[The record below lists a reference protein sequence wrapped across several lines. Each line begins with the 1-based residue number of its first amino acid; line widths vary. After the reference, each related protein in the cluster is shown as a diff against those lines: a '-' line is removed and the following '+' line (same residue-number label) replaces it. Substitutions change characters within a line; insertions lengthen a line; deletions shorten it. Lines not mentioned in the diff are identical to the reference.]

1 MKSLSRVL
9 LPLSALVVIAGGLA
23 GILGLAV
30 TGESNG
36 LLASH
41 FGTLTNNLIV
51 IVKVGE
57 YLALSLAFGYA
68 LTLSL
73 FQPGRGRTRGH
84 ASPPLTDEQNRQRRL
99 AARFTLG
106 YAVLLT
112 LGTYLTYANAR
123 ASFSP
128 AQLGY
133 FVWKTDLGRATVWAL
148 VFAILAAV
156 IGAFSRRLRGA
167 GWLTA
172 MLVLSVVALGFLGH
186 AGNSTDHLNAVNA
199 MIAHLLGVLTWL
211 GPLLVFLTEAHRTDT
226 ATLKI
231 WLERYSPWA
240 LFAIFALAYSGII
253 NAAIRL
259 DTPTQFVTTRYGWL
273 VLLKAIL
280 TVVIA
285 AFGYAQRRR
294 VLEPLADAHVDRTHG
309 TEAQATVGTHSDR
322 AGRTHQIDH
331 GGSNP
336 RRAFARIARV
346 EVLTAAVIIG
356 ASSALGRSQPPVPQY
371 VPREAYRVLSLVGYE
386 PPRGEYTL
394 LSLITV
400 WQMDW
405 MFTAIA
411 ALFALLYLAGLY
423 RLRAR
428 GDDWPLSRTLFW
440 LAGCLALFWVM
451 SGGAAAFG
459 RVRFD
464 AHMTQHMALMVIVP
478 PLLVL
483 GAPVTMLSRAA
494 KPRTDGSRGM
504 REWVLA
510 ILHTR
515 YSAIV
520 SSPPIAGFLFAGSLV
535 LFYFTPL
542 FTWAMF
548 EHVGHL
554 LMTVHFLLAGYLFA
568 WVIIGIDPAHKPI
581 SPVLKLVTLLVTLT
595 FHAFFG
601 IAVVSATW
609 LIGGEWYT
617 LLDLFPRAELERQQF
632 AGGSIMWGISEV
644 PTAFYALIAGI
655 QWSRSEERAA
665 RNYDRKAERDGG
677 AELENYNAYLRS
689 LHHGEEAQAGVQEG
703 PVQRR

>member
-1 MKSLSRVL
+1 MKGLSRTL
-9 LPLSALVVIAGGLA
+9 LPLSVLVIVAGGLA
-23 GILGLAV
+23 GVLGLTL
-30 TGESNG
+30 TGEANG
-36 LLASH
+36 PLAST
-41 FGTLTNNLIV
+41 FGTITNDLIV
-51 IVKVGE
+51 AVKCAE
-57 YLALSLAFGYA
+57 YLALALAFGYA

-73 FQPGRGRTRGH
+73 FQPGSGRTRGH
-84 ASPPLTDEQNRQRRL
+84 KSPRLSGVQDRQRRL
-99 AARFTLG
+99 AVLFTLG
-106 YAVLLT
+106 YALLLA

-123 ASFSP
+123 GSMSP
-128 AQLGY
+128 QQLGY
-133 FVWKTDLGRATVWAL
+133 FIWRTDLGRATVWAL
-148 VFAILAAV
+148 VFALLSAG
-156 IGAFSRRLRGA
+156 IGALTRHLRGA

-172 MLVLSVVALGFLGH
+172 LLALSVIALGFLGH

-211 GPLLVFLTEAHRTDT
+211 GPLLVFLAEAHRTDT
-226 ATLKI
+226 ATLAT
-231 WLERYSPWA
+231 WLKRYSPWA
-240 LFAIFALAYSGII
+240 LFAILALVYSGII

-259 DTPTQFVTTRYGWL
+259 ENPAQFVTTRYGWL
-273 VLLKAIL
+273 VLLKALL
-280 TVVIA
+280 TVAIA
-285 AFGYAQRRR
+285 AIGYAQRRR
-294 VLEPLADAHVDRTHG
+294 ALTPLVNTYTSVARGDRMKGTVGPAHAHV
-309 TEAQATVGTHSDR
+309 ER
-322 AGRTHQIDH
+322 AA
-331 GGSNP
+331 
-336 RRAFARIARV
+336 RRAFARLARV
-346 EVLTAAVIIG
+346 EVLIAAVILG
-356 ASSALGRSQPPVPQY
+356 ASSALGRSEPPVPQY
-371 VPREAYRVLSLVGYE
+371 VPPETYRVLSLVGYE
-386 PPRGEYTL
+386 PPSGEFSL

-405 MFTAIA
+405 MFTGVA
-411 ALFALLYLAGLY
+411 ALFAVLYIMGLA
-423 RLRAR
+423 RLRTR
-428 GDDWPLSRTLFW
+428 GDHWPLSRMIFW

-494 KPRTDGSRGM
+494 TPRSDGSRGM
-504 REWVLA
+504 REWILA

-515 YSAIV
+515 YATVV

-535 LFYFTPL
+535 LFYFTPF

-568 WVIIGIDPAHKPI
+568 WVIIGIDPAQKPI

-609 LIGGEWYT
+609 LIGGDWYT
-617 LLDLFPRAELERQQF
+617 LLNMFPRAELERQQF

-677 AELENYNAYLRS
+677 AELENYNAYLRA
-689 LHHGEEAQAGVQEG
+689 LQDGEGTHVGDESDSA
-703 PVQRR
+703 QRR

>member
-1 MKSLSRVL
+1 MKGLSRTL
-9 LPLSALVVIAGGLA
+9 LPLSVLVIVAGGLA
-23 GILGLAV
+23 AVLGLTL
-30 TGESNG
+30 TGEVNG
-36 LLASH
+36 PLAST
-41 FGTLTNNLIV
+41 FGTITNDLIV
-51 IVKVGE
+51 AVKCAE
-57 YLALSLAFGYA
+57 YLALALAFGYA

-73 FQPGRGRTRGH
+73 FQPGSGRTRGH
-84 ASPPLTDEQNRQRRL
+84 KSPRLSGVQDRQRRL
-99 AARFTLG
+99 AVLFTLG
-106 YAVLLT
+106 YALLLA

-123 ASFSP
+123 GSMSP
-128 AQLGY
+128 QQLGY
-133 FVWKTDLGRATVWAL
+133 FIWRTDLGRATVWAL
-148 VFAILAAV
+148 VFALLSAG
-156 IGAFSRRLRGA
+156 IGALTRHLRGA

-172 MLVLSVVALGFLGH
+172 LLALSVIALGFLGH

-211 GPLLVFLTEAHRTDT
+211 GPLLVFLAEAHRTDT
-226 ATLKI
+226 ATLAT
-231 WLERYSPWA
+231 WLKRYSPWA
-240 LFAIFALAYSGII
+240 LFAILALVYSGII

-259 DTPTQFVTTRYGWL
+259 ENPAQFVTTRYGWL
-273 VLLKAIL
+273 VLLKALL
-280 TVVIA
+280 TVAIA
-285 AFGYAQRRR
+285 AIGYAQRRR
-294 VLEPLADAHVDRTHG
+294 ALTPLVNTYTSVARGDRMKG
-309 TEAQATVGTHSDR
+309 TVGPAHAHAES
-322 AGRTHQIDH
+322 AA
-331 GGSNP
+331 
-336 RRAFARIARV
+336 RRAFARLARV
-346 EVLTAAVIIG
+346 EVLIAAVILG

-371 VPREAYRVLSLVGYE
+371 VPPETYRVLSLVGYE
-386 PPRGEYTL
+386 PPSGEFSL
-394 LSLITV
+394 LSLVTV

-405 MFTAIA
+405 MFTGVA
-411 ALFALLYLAGLY
+411 ALFAVLYIMGLA
-423 RLRAR
+423 RLRTR
-428 GDDWPLSRTLFW
+428 GDHWPLSRMIFW

-494 KPRTDGSRGM
+494 TPRSDGSRGM
-504 REWVLA
+504 REWILA

-515 YSAIV
+515 YAAVV

-535 LFYFTPL
+535 LFYFTPF

-568 WVIIGIDPAHKPI
+568 WVIIGIDPAQKPI

-609 LIGGEWYT
+609 LIGGDWYT
-617 LLDLFPRAELERQQF
+617 LLNMFPRAELERQQF

-677 AELENYNAYLRS
+677 AELENYNAYLRA
-689 LHHGEEAQAGVQEG
+689 LQDGEGTHVGDKSDSA
-703 PVQRR
+703 QRR

>member
-1 MKSLSRVL
+1 MKGLSRTL
-9 LPLSALVVIAGGLA
+9 LPLSVLVIVAGGLA
-23 GILGLAV
+23 AVLGLTL
-30 TGESNG
+30 TGEVNG
-36 LLASH
+36 PLAST
-41 FGTLTNNLIV
+41 FGTITNDLV
-51 IVKVGE
+51 VAVKCAE
-57 YLALSLAFGYA
+57 YLALALAFGYA

-73 FQPGRGRTRGH
+73 FQPGSGRTRGH
-84 ASPPLTDEQNRQRRL
+84 KSPRLSGVQDRQRRL
-99 AARFTLG
+99 AVLFTLG
-106 YAVLLT
+106 YALLLA

-123 ASFSP
+123 GSMSP
-128 AQLGY
+128 QQLGY
-133 FVWKTDLGRATVWAL
+133 FIWRTDLGRATVWAL
-148 VFAILAAV
+148 VFALLSAG
-156 IGAFSRRLRGA
+156 IGALTRHLRGA

-172 MLVLSVVALGFLGH
+172 LLALSVIALGFLGH

-211 GPLLVFLTEAHRTDT
+211 GPLLVFLAEAHRTDT
-226 ATLKI
+226 AILATWLK
-231 WLERYSPWA
+231 RYSPWA
-240 LFAIFALAYSGII
+240 FFAILALVYSGII

-259 DTPTQFVTTRYGWL
+259 ENPAQFVTTRYGWL
-273 VLLKAIL
+273 VLLKALL
-280 TVVIA
+280 TVAIA
-285 AFGYAQRRR
+285 AIGYAQRRR
-294 VLEPLADAHVDRTHG
+294 ALTPLVITCTSVARGDRMKGSVGPAHAHA
-309 TEAQATVGTHSDR
+309 ER
-322 AGRTHQIDH
+322 AA
-331 GGSNP
+331 
-336 RRAFARIARV
+336 RRAFGRLARV
-346 EVLTAAVIIG
+346 EVLVAAVILG

-371 VPREAYRVLSLVGYE
+371 VPPETYRVLSLVGYE
-386 PPRGEYTL
+386 PPSGEFSL
-394 LSLITV
+394 LSLGTV

-405 MFTAIA
+405 MFTGVA
-411 ALFALLYLAGLY
+411 AVFAVLYLMGLA

-428 GDDWPLSRTLFW
+428 GDRWPLSRTIFW

-494 KPRTDGSRGM
+494 TPRSDGSRGM
-504 REWVLA
+504 REWILA

-515 YSAIV
+515 YAAVV

-535 LFYFTPL
+535 LFYFTPF

-568 WVIIGIDPAHKPI
+568 WVIIGIDPAQRPI

-609 LIGGEWYT
+609 LIGGDWYT
-617 LLDLFPRAELERQQF
+617 LLNMFPRAELERQQF

-677 AELENYNAYLRS
+677 VELENYNAYLRA
-689 LHHGEEAQAGVQEG
+689 LQDGEGTHVGDKSDSA
-703 PVQRR
+703 QRR

>member
-1 MKSLSRVL
+1 MKGLSRTL
-9 LPLSALVVIAGGLA
+9 LPLSVLVIVAGGLA
-23 GILGLAV
+23 AVLGLTL
-30 TGESNG
+30 TGEVNG
-36 LLASH
+36 PLAST
-41 FGTLTNNLIV
+41 FGTITNDLIV
-51 IVKVGE
+51 AVKCAE
-57 YLALSLAFGYA
+57 YLALALAFGYA

-73 FQPGRGRTRGH
+73 FQPGSGRTRGH
-84 ASPPLTDEQNRQRRL
+84 KSPRLSGVQDRQRRL
-99 AARFTLG
+99 AVLFTLG
-106 YAVLLT
+106 YALLLA

-123 ASFSP
+123 GSMSP
-128 AQLGY
+128 QQLGY
-133 FVWKTDLGRATVWAL
+133 FIWRTDLGRATVWAL
-148 VFAILAAV
+148 VFALLSAG
-156 IGAFSRRLRGA
+156 IGALTRHLRGA

-172 MLVLSVVALGFLGH
+172 LLALSVIALGFLGH

-211 GPLLVFLTEAHRTDT
+211 GPLLVFLAEAHRTDT
-226 ATLKI
+226 ATLAT
-231 WLERYSPWA
+231 WLKRYSPWA
-240 LFAIFALAYSGII
+240 LFAILALVYSGII

-259 DTPTQFVTTRYGWL
+259 ENPAQFVTTRYGWL
-273 VLLKAIL
+273 VLLKALL
-280 TVVIA
+280 TVAIA
-285 AFGYAQRRR
+285 AIGYAQRRR
-294 VLEPLADAHVDRTHG
+294 ALTPLVNTYTSVARGDRMKGTVGPAHAHV
-309 TEAQATVGTHSDR
+309 ER
-322 AGRTHQIDH
+322 AA
-331 GGSNP
+331 
-336 RRAFARIARV
+336 RRAFARLARV
-346 EVLTAAVIIG
+346 EVLIAAVILG
-356 ASSALGRSQPPVPQY
+356 ASSALGRSEPPVPQY
-371 VPREAYRVLSLVGYE
+371 VPPETYRVLSLVGYE
-386 PPRGEYTL
+386 PPSGEFSL
-394 LSLITV
+394 LSLVTV

-405 MFTAIA
+405 MFTGVA
-411 ALFALLYLAGLY
+411 ALFAVLYLLGLA

-428 GDDWPLSRTLFW
+428 GDRWPLSRTIFW

-494 KPRTDGSRGM
+494 TPRSDGSRGM
-504 REWVLA
+504 REWILA

-515 YSAIV
+515 YATVV

-535 LFYFTPL
+535 LFYFTPF

-568 WVIIGIDPAHKPI
+568 WVIIGIDPAQKPI

-609 LIGGEWYT
+609 LIGGDWYT
-617 LLDLFPRAELERQQF
+617 LLNMFPRAELERQQF

-677 AELENYNAYLRS
+677 AELENYNAYLRA
-689 LHHGEEAQAGVQEG
+689 LQDGEGTHVGDESDSA
-703 PVQRR
+703 QRR

>member
-1 MKSLSRVL
+1 MKGLSRALV
-9 LPLSALVVIAGGLA
+9 PLSVLVIVAGGLA
-23 GILGLAV
+23 GVLGLTL
-30 TGESNG
+30 TGEANG
-36 LLASH
+36 PRAST
-41 FGTLTNNLIV
+41 FGTITNDLI
-51 IVKVGE
+51 IAVKCAE
-57 YLALSLAFGYA
+57 YLALALAFGYA

-73 FQPGRGRTRGH
+73 FQPGVGRTRGH
-84 ASPPLTDEQNRQRRL
+84 KSPRLSDVQDRQRRL
-99 AARFTLG
+99 AVLFTLG
-106 YAVLLT
+106 YALLLA

-123 ASFSP
+123 GSMSP
-128 AQLGY
+128 QQLGY
-133 FVWKTDLGRATVWAL
+133 FIWRTDLGRATVWAL
-148 VFAILAAV
+148 VFALLSAG
-156 IGAFSRRLRGA
+156 IGTLTRHLRGA

-172 MLVLSVVALGFLGH
+172 LLALSVIALGFLGH

-211 GPLLVFLTEAHRTDT
+211 GPLLVFLAEAHRTDT
-226 ATLKI
+226 ATLAT
-231 WLERYSPWA
+231 WLKRYSPWA
-240 LFAIFALAYSGII
+240 LFAILALVYSGII

-259 DTPTQFVTTRYGWL
+259 ENPAQFVTTRYGWL
-273 VLLKAIL
+273 VLLKALL
-280 TVVIA
+280 TVAIA
-285 AFGYAQRRR
+285 AIGYAQRRR
-294 VLEPLADAHVDRTHG
+294 ALTPLVNTSTSAARSDRMKGTVGPAHAHV
-309 TEAQATVGTHSDR
+309 ER
-322 AGRTHQIDH
+322 AA
-331 GGSNP
+331 
-336 RRAFARIARV
+336 RRAFARLARV
-346 EVLTAAVIIG
+346 EVLIAAVILG

-371 VPREAYRVLSLVGYE
+371 VPPETYRVLSLVGYE
-386 PPRGEYTL
+386 PPSGEFSL

-405 MFTAIA
+405 MFTGVA
-411 ALFALLYLAGLY
+411 ALFAVLYLMGLA

-428 GDDWPLSRTLFW
+428 GDHWPLSRTIFW

-494 KPRTDGSRGM
+494 TPRNDGSRGM
-504 REWVLA
+504 REWILA

-515 YSAIV
+515 YAAVV

-535 LFYFTPL
+535 LFYFTPF

-568 WVIIGIDPAHKPI
+568 WVIIGIDPAQKPI

-609 LIGGEWYT
+609 LIGGDWYT
-617 LLDLFPRAELERQQF
+617 LLNMFPRAELERQQF

-677 AELENYNAYLRS
+677 AELENYNAYLRA
-689 LHHGEEAQAGVQEG
+689 LQDGEGTQVGDESDSA
-703 PVQRR
+703 QRR

>member
-1 MKSLSRVL
+1 MKGLSRALV
-9 LPLSALVVIAGGLA
+9 PLSVLVIVAGGLA
-23 GILGLAV
+23 AVLGLTL
-30 TGESNG
+30 TGEANG
-36 LLASH
+36 PLAST
-41 FGTLTNNLIV
+41 FGTITNDLIV
-51 IVKVGE
+51 AVKCAE
-57 YLALSLAFGYA
+57 YLALALAFGYA

-73 FQPGRGRTRGH
+73 FQPGSGRTRGH
-84 ASPPLTDEQNRQRRL
+84 KSPRLSDVQDRQRRL
-99 AARFTLG
+99 AVLFTLG
-106 YAVLLT
+106 YAMLLA

-123 ASFSP
+123 GSMSP
-128 AQLGY
+128 QQLGY
-133 FVWKTDLGRATVWAL
+133 FVWRTDLGRATVWAL
-148 VFAILAAV
+148 VFALLSAG
-156 IGAFSRRLRGA
+156 IGALTRHLRGA

-172 MLVLSVVALGFLGH
+172 LLALSVFALGFLGH

-211 GPLLVFLTEAHRTDT
+211 GPLLVFLAEAHRTDT
-226 ATLKI
+226 ATLAT
-231 WLERYSPWA
+231 WLKRYSPWA
-240 LFAIFALAYSGII
+240 LFAILALVYSGII

-259 DTPTQFVTTRYGWL
+259 ENPAQFVTTRYGWL
-273 VLLKAIL
+273 VLLKALL
-280 TVVIA
+280 TVAIA
-285 AFGYAQRRR
+285 AIGYAQRRHA
-294 VLEPLADAHVDRTHG
+294 LTPLVNTSTSVARSDRMKGTVGPAHAHV
-309 TEAQATVGTHSDR
+309 ER
-322 AGRTHQIDH
+322 AA
-331 GGSNP
+331 
-336 RRAFARIARV
+336 RRAFARLARV
-346 EVLTAAVIIG
+346 EVLIAAVILG
-356 ASSALGRSQPPVPQY
+356 ASSALGRSEPPVPQY
-371 VPREAYRVLSLVGYE
+371 VPPETYRVLSLVGYE
-386 PPRGEYTL
+386 PPSGEFSL

-405 MFTAIA
+405 MFTGVA
-411 ALFALLYLAGLY
+411 ALFAVLYLMGLA

-428 GDDWPLSRTLFW
+428 GDHWPLSRTIFW

-494 KPRTDGSRGM
+494 TPRSDGSRGM
-504 REWVLA
+504 REWILA

-515 YSAIV
+515 YAAVV

-535 LFYFTPL
+535 LFYFTPF

-568 WVIIGIDPAHKPI
+568 WVIIGIDPAQKPI
-581 SPVLKLVTLLVTLT
+581 NPVLKLVTLLVTLT

-609 LIGGEWYT
+609 LIGGDWYT
-617 LLDLFPRAELERQQF
+617 LLNMFPRAELERQQF

-677 AELENYNAYLRS
+677 AELENYNAYLRA
-689 LHHGEEAQAGVQEG
+689 LQDGEGTHVGDESDSA
-703 PVQRR
+703 QRR

>member
-1 MKSLSRVL
+1 MKGLSRTL
-9 LPLSALVVIAGGLA
+9 LPLSVLVIVAGGLA
-23 GILGLAV
+23 AVLGLTL
-30 TGESNG
+30 TGEVNG
-36 LLASH
+36 PLAST
-41 FGTLTNNLIV
+41 FGTITNDLIV
-51 IVKVGE
+51 AVKCAE
-57 YLALSLAFGYA
+57 YLALALAFGYA

-73 FQPGRGRTRGH
+73 FQPGVGRTRGH
-84 ASPPLTDEQNRQRRL
+84 KSPRLSDVQDRQRRL
-99 AARFTLG
+99 AVLFTLG
-106 YAVLLT
+106 YALLLA

-123 ASFSP
+123 GSMSP
-128 AQLGY
+128 QQLGY
-133 FVWKTDLGRATVWAL
+133 FIWRTDLGRATVWAL
-148 VFAILAAV
+148 VFALLSAG
-156 IGAFSRRLRGA
+156 IGALTRHLRGA

-172 MLVLSVVALGFLGH
+172 LLALSVIALGFLGH

-211 GPLLVFLTEAHRTDT
+211 GPLLVFLAEAHRTDT
-226 ATLKI
+226 AALATWLK
-231 WLERYSPWA
+231 RYSPWA
-240 LFAIFALAYSGII
+240 LFAILALVYSGII

-259 DTPTQFVTTRYGWL
+259 ENPAQFVTTRYGWL
-273 VLLKAIL
+273 VLLKALL
-280 TVVIA
+280 TVAIA
-285 AFGYAQRRR
+285 AIGYAQRRR
-294 VLEPLADAHVDRTHG
+294 ALTPLVNTYTSIARGDRMKGTVGPAHAHV
-309 TEAQATVGTHSDR
+309 ER
-322 AGRTHQIDH
+322 AA
-331 GGSNP
+331 
-336 RRAFARIARV
+336 RRAFARLARV
-346 EVLTAAVIIG
+346 EVLIAAVILG
-356 ASSALGRSQPPVPQY
+356 ASSALGRSEPPVPQY
-371 VPREAYRVLSLVGYE
+371 VPPETYRVLSLVGYE
-386 PPRGEYTL
+386 PPSGEFSL
-394 LSLITV
+394 LSLVTV

-405 MFTAIA
+405 MFTGVA
-411 ALFALLYLAGLY
+411 ALFAVLYLMGLA

-428 GDDWPLSRTLFW
+428 GDHWPLSRTIFW

-483 GAPVTMLSRAA
+483 GAPVTMLSRSAT
-494 KPRTDGSRGM
+494 PRSDGSRGM
-504 REWVLA
+504 REWILA

-515 YSAIV
+515 YATVV

-535 LFYFTPL
+535 LFYFTPF

-568 WVIIGIDPAHKPI
+568 WVIIGIDPAQKPI

-609 LIGGEWYT
+609 LIGGDWYT
-617 LLDLFPRAELERQQF
+617 LLNMFPRAELERQQF

-677 AELENYNAYLRS
+677 AELENYIAYLRA
-689 LHHGEEAQAGVQEG
+689 LQDGEGTHVGDESDSA
-703 PVQRR
+703 QRR

>member
-1 MKSLSRVL
+1 MKGLSRTL
-9 LPLSALVVIAGGLA
+9 LPLSVLVIVAGGLA
-23 GILGLAV
+23 AVLGLTL
-30 TGESNG
+30 TGEVNG
-36 LLASH
+36 PLAST
-41 FGTLTNNLIV
+41 FGTITNDLIV
-51 IVKVGE
+51 AVKCAE
-57 YLALSLAFGYA
+57 YLALALAFGYA

-73 FQPGRGRTRGH
+73 FQPGSGRTRGH
-84 ASPPLTDEQNRQRRL
+84 KSPRLSGVQDRQRRL
-99 AARFTLG
+99 AVLFTLG
-106 YAVLLT
+106 YALLLA

-123 ASFSP
+123 GSMSP
-128 AQLGY
+128 QQLGY
-133 FVWKTDLGRATVWAL
+133 FIWRTDLGRATVWAL
-148 VFAILAAV
+148 VFALLSAG
-156 IGAFSRRLRGA
+156 IGALTRHLRGA

-172 MLVLSVVALGFLGH
+172 LLALSVIALGFLGH

-211 GPLLVFLTEAHRTDT
+211 GPLLVFLAEAHRTDT
-226 ATLKI
+226 ATLAT
-231 WLERYSPWA
+231 WLKRYSPWA
-240 LFAIFALAYSGII
+240 LFAILALVYSGII

-259 DTPTQFVTTRYGWL
+259 ENPAQFVTTRYGWL
-273 VLLKAIL
+273 VLLKALL
-280 TVVIA
+280 TVAIA
-285 AFGYAQRRR
+285 AIGYAQRRR
-294 VLEPLADAHVDRTHG
+294 ALTPLVNTYTSVARGDRMKGTVGPAHAHV
-309 TEAQATVGTHSDR
+309 ER
-322 AGRTHQIDH
+322 AA
-331 GGSNP
+331 
-336 RRAFARIARV
+336 RRAFARLARV
-346 EVLTAAVIIG
+346 EVLIAAVILG
-356 ASSALGRSQPPVPQY
+356 ASSALGRSEPPVPQY
-371 VPREAYRVLSLVGYE
+371 VPPETYRVLSLVGYE
-386 PPRGEYTL
+386 PPSGEFSL
-394 LSLITV
+394 LSLVTV

-405 MFTAIA
+405 MFTGVA
-411 ALFALLYLAGLY
+411 ALFAVLYLLGLA

-428 GDDWPLSRTLFW
+428 GDHWPHSRTIFW

-494 KPRTDGSRGM
+494 TPRSDGSRGM
-504 REWVLA
+504 REWILA

-515 YSAIV
+515 YATVV

-535 LFYFTPL
+535 LFYFTPF

-568 WVIIGIDPAHKPI
+568 WVIIGIDPAQKPI

-609 LIGGEWYT
+609 LIGGDWYT
-617 LLDLFPRAELERQQF
+617 LLNMFPRAELERQQF

-677 AELENYNAYLRS
+677 AELENYNAYLRA
-689 LHHGEEAQAGVQEG
+689 LQDGEGTHVGDESDSA
-703 PVQRR
+703 QRR

>member
-1 MKSLSRVL
+1 MKGLSRTL
-9 LPLSALVVIAGGLA
+9 LPLSVLVIVAGGLA
-23 GILGLAV
+23 AVLGLTL
-30 TGESNG
+30 TGEVNG
-36 LLASH
+36 PLAST
-41 FGTLTNNLIV
+41 FGTITNDLIV
-51 IVKVGE
+51 AVKCAE
-57 YLALSLAFGYA
+57 YLALALAFGYA

-73 FQPGRGRTRGH
+73 FQPGSGRTRGH
-84 ASPPLTDEQNRQRRL
+84 KSPRLSGVQDRQRRL
-99 AARFTLG
+99 AVLFTLG
-106 YAVLLT
+106 YALLLA

-123 ASFSP
+123 GSMSP
-128 AQLGY
+128 QQLGY
-133 FVWKTDLGRATVWAL
+133 FIWRTDLGRATVWAL
-148 VFAILAAV
+148 VFALLSAG
-156 IGAFSRRLRGA
+156 IGALTRHLRGA

-172 MLVLSVVALGFLGH
+172 LLALSVIALGFLGH

-211 GPLLVFLTEAHRTDT
+211 GPLLVFLAEAHRTDT
-226 ATLKI
+226 AALATWLK
-231 WLERYSPWA
+231 RYSPWA
-240 LFAIFALAYSGII
+240 LFAILALVYSGII

-259 DTPTQFVTTRYGWL
+259 ENPAQFVTTRYGWL
-273 VLLKAIL
+273 VLLKALL
-280 TVVIA
+280 TVAIA
-285 AFGYAQRRR
+285 AIGYAQRRR
-294 VLEPLADAHVDRTHG
+294 ALTPLVNTYTSIARGDRMKGTVGPAHAHV
-309 TEAQATVGTHSDR
+309 ER
-322 AGRTHQIDH
+322 AA
-331 GGSNP
+331 
-336 RRAFARIARV
+336 RRAFARLARV
-346 EVLTAAVIIG
+346 EVLIAAVILG
-356 ASSALGRSQPPVPQY
+356 ASSALGRSEPPVPQY
-371 VPREAYRVLSLVGYE
+371 VPPETYRVLSLVGYE
-386 PPRGEYTL
+386 PPSGEFSL
-394 LSLITV
+394 LSLVTV

-405 MFTAIA
+405 MFTGVA
-411 ALFALLYLAGLY
+411 ALFAVLYLLGLA

-428 GDDWPLSRTLFW
+428 GDHWPLSRTIFW

-494 KPRTDGSRGM
+494 TPRSDGSRGM
-504 REWVLA
+504 REWILA

-515 YSAIV
+515 YATVV

-535 LFYFTPL
+535 LFYFTPF

-568 WVIIGIDPAHKPI
+568 WVIIGIDPAQKPI

-609 LIGGEWYT
+609 LIGGDWYT
-617 LLDLFPRAELERQQF
+617 LLNMFPRAELERQQF

-677 AELENYNAYLRS
+677 AELENYNAYLRA
-689 LHHGEEAQAGVQEG
+689 LQDGEGTHVGDESDSA
-703 PVQRR
+703 QRR

>member
-1 MKSLSRVL
+1 IV
-9 LPLSALVVIAGGLA
+9 AGGLA
-23 GILGLAV
+23 GVLGLAL
-30 TGESNG
+30 TGEANG
-36 LLASH
+36 PLAST
-41 FGTLTNNLIV
+41 FGTITNDLI
-51 IVKVGE
+51 IGVKCAE
-57 YLALSLAFGYA
+57 YLALALAFGYA

-73 FQPGRGRTRGH
+73 FQPGSGRTRGH
-84 ASPPLTDEQNRQRRL
+84 KSPRLSDVQDRQRRL
-99 AARFTLG
+99 AVLFTLG
-106 YAVLLT
+106 YAMLLA

-123 ASFSP
+123 GSMSP
-128 AQLGY
+128 QQLGY
-133 FVWKTDLGRATVWAL
+133 FIWRTDLGRATVWAL
-148 VFAILAAV
+148 VFALLSAG
-156 IGAFSRRLRGA
+156 IGALTRHLRGA
-167 GWLTA
+167 GWLIA
-172 MLVLSVVALGFLGH
+172 LLALSVFALGFLGH

-211 GPLLVFLTEAHRTDT
+211 GPLLVFLAEAHRTDT
-226 ATLKI
+226 ATLAT
-231 WLERYSPWA
+231 WLKRYSPWA
-240 LFAIFALAYSGII
+240 LFAILALVYSGII

-259 DTPTQFVTTRYGWL
+259 ENPAQFVTTRYGWL
-273 VLLKAIL
+273 VLLKALL
-280 TVVIA
+280 TVAIA
-285 AFGYAQRRR
+285 AIGYAQRRHA
-294 VLEPLADAHVDRTHG
+294 LTPLVNTSTSVARSDRMKGTVGPAHAHV
-309 TEAQATVGTHSDR
+309 ER
-322 AGRTHQIDH
+322 AA
-331 GGSNP
+331 
-336 RRAFARIARV
+336 RRAFARLARV
-346 EVLTAAVIIG
+346 EVLIAAVILG
-356 ASSALGRSQPPVPQY
+356 ASSALGRSEPPVPQY
-371 VPREAYRVLSLVGYE
+371 VPPETYRVLSLVGYE
-386 PPRGEYTL
+386 PPSGEFSL

-405 MFTAIA
+405 MFTGVA
-411 ALFALLYLAGLY
+411 ALFAVLYLMGLA

-428 GDDWPLSRTLFW
+428 GDHWPLSRTIFW

-494 KPRTDGSRGM
+494 TPRSDGSRGM
-504 REWVLA
+504 REWILA

-515 YSAIV
+515 YAAVV

-535 LFYFTPL
+535 LFYFTPF

-568 WVIIGIDPAHKPI
+568 WVIIGIDPAQKPI
-581 SPVLKLVTLLVTLT
+581 NPVLKLVTLLVTLT

-609 LIGGEWYT
+609 LIGGDWYT
-617 LLDLFPRAELERQQF
+617 LLNMFPRAELERQQF

-665 RNYDRKAERDGG
+665 
-677 AELENYNAYLRS
+677 
-689 LHHGEEAQAGVQEG
+689 
-703 PVQRR
+703 

>member
-1 MKSLSRVL
+1 MKGLSRTL
-9 LPLSALVVIAGGLA
+9 LPLSVLVIVAGGLA
-23 GILGLAV
+23 AVLGLTL
-30 TGESNG
+30 TGEVNG
-36 LLASH
+36 PLAST
-41 FGTLTNNLIV
+41 FGTITNDLIV
-51 IVKVGE
+51 AVKCAE
-57 YLALSLAFGYA
+57 YLALALAFGYA

-73 FQPGRGRTRGH
+73 FQPGSGRTRGH
-84 ASPPLTDEQNRQRRL
+84 KSPRLSGVQDRQRRL
-99 AARFTLG
+99 AVLFTLG
-106 YAVLLT
+106 YALLLA

-123 ASFSP
+123 GSMSP
-128 AQLGY
+128 QQLGY
-133 FVWKTDLGRATVWAL
+133 FIWRTDLGRATVWAL
-148 VFAILAAV
+148 VFALLSAG
-156 IGAFSRRLRGA
+156 IGALTRHLRGA

-172 MLVLSVVALGFLGH
+172 LLALSVIALGFLGH

-211 GPLLVFLTEAHRTDT
+211 GPLLVFLAEAHRTDT
-226 ATLKI
+226 ATLAT
-231 WLERYSPWA
+231 WLKRYSPWA
-240 LFAIFALAYSGII
+240 LFAILALVYSGII

-259 DTPTQFVTTRYGWL
+259 ENPAQFVTTRYGWL
-273 VLLKAIL
+273 VLLKALL
-280 TVVIA
+280 TVAIA
-285 AFGYAQRRR
+285 AIGYAQRRR
-294 VLEPLADAHVDRTHG
+294 ALTPLVNTYTSIARGDRMKGTVGPAHVHV
-309 TEAQATVGTHSDR
+309 ER
-322 AGRTHQIDH
+322 AA
-331 GGSNP
+331 
-336 RRAFARIARV
+336 RRAFARLARV
-346 EVLTAAVIIG
+346 EVLIAAVILG
-356 ASSALGRSQPPVPQY
+356 ASSALGRSEPPVPQY
-371 VPREAYRVLSLVGYE
+371 VPPETYRVLSLVGYE
-386 PPRGEYTL
+386 PPSGEFSL
-394 LSLITV
+394 LSLVTV

-405 MFTAIA
+405 MFTGVA
-411 ALFALLYLAGLY
+411 ALFAVLYLLGLA

-428 GDDWPLSRTLFW
+428 GDHWPLPRTIFW

-494 KPRTDGSRGM
+494 TPRSDGSRGM
-504 REWVLA
+504 REWILA

-515 YSAIV
+515 YATVV

-535 LFYFTPL
+535 LFYFTPF

-568 WVIIGIDPAHKPI
+568 WVIIGIDPAQKPI

-609 LIGGEWYT
+609 LIGGDWYT
-617 LLDLFPRAELERQQF
+617 LLNMFPRAELERQQF

-677 AELENYNAYLRS
+677 AELENYNAYLRA
-689 LHHGEEAQAGVQEG
+689 LQDGEGTHVGDESDSA
-703 PVQRR
+703 QRR

>member
-1 MKSLSRVL
+1 MKGLSRTL
-9 LPLSALVVIAGGLA
+9 LPLSVLVIVAGGLA
-23 GILGLAV
+23 GVLGLTL
-30 TGESNG
+30 TGEANG
-36 LLASH
+36 PLAST
-41 FGTLTNNLIV
+41 FGTITNDLV
-51 IVKVGE
+51 VAVKCAE
-57 YLALSLAFGYA
+57 YLALALAFGYA

-73 FQPGRGRTRGH
+73 FQPGVGRTRGH
-84 ASPPLTDEQNRQRRL
+84 KSPRLSDMQDRQRRL
-99 AARFTLG
+99 AVRFTLG
-106 YAVLLT
+106 YGLLLA

-123 ASFSP
+123 GSMSP
-128 AQLGY
+128 QQLGY
-133 FVWKTDLGRATVWAL
+133 FIWRTDLGRATVWAL
-148 VFAILAAV
+148 VFALLSAG
-156 IGAFSRRLRGA
+156 IGALTRHLRGA

-172 MLVLSVVALGFLGH
+172 LLALSVIALGFLGH

-211 GPLLVFLTEAHRTDT
+211 GPLLVFLAEAHRTDT
-226 ATLKI
+226 ATLAT
-231 WLERYSPWA
+231 WLKRYSPWA
-240 LFAIFALAYSGII
+240 LFAILALVYSGII

-259 DTPTQFVTTRYGWL
+259 ENPAQFVTTRYGWL
-273 VLLKAIL
+273 VLLKALL
-280 TVVIA
+280 TVAIA
-285 AFGYAQRRR
+285 AIGYAQRRR
-294 VLEPLADAHVDRTHG
+294 ALTPLVNTYTSVARGDRMKGTVGPAHAHV
-309 TEAQATVGTHSDR
+309 ER
-322 AGRTHQIDH
+322 AA
-331 GGSNP
+331 
-336 RRAFARIARV
+336 RRAFARLARV
-346 EVLTAAVIIG
+346 EVLIAAVILG

-371 VPREAYRVLSLVGYE
+371 VPPETYRVLSLVGYE
-386 PPRGEYTL
+386 PPSGEFSL
-394 LSLITV
+394 LSLVTV

-405 MFTAIA
+405 MFTGVA
-411 ALFALLYLAGLY
+411 ALFAVLYLLGLA

-428 GDDWPLSRTLFW
+428 GDHWPHSRTIFW

-494 KPRTDGSRGM
+494 TPRSDGSRGM
-504 REWVLA
+504 REWILA

-515 YSAIV
+515 YATVV

-535 LFYFTPL
+535 LFYFTPF

-568 WVIIGIDPAHKPI
+568 WVIIGIDPAQKPI

-609 LIGGEWYT
+609 LIGGDWYT
-617 LLDLFPRAELERQQF
+617 LLNMFPRAELERQQF

-677 AELENYNAYLRS
+677 AELENYNAYLRA
-689 LHHGEEAQAGVQEG
+689 LQDGEGTHVGDESDSA
-703 PVQRR
+703 QRR

>member
-1 MKSLSRVL
+1 MKGLSRALV
-9 LPLSALVVIAGGLA
+9 PLSVLVIVAGGLA
-23 GILGLAV
+23 GVLGLTL
-30 TGESNG
+30 TGEANG
-36 LLASH
+36 PLAST
-41 FGTLTNNLIV
+41 FGTITNDLI
-51 IVKVGE
+51 IAVKCAE
-57 YLALSLAFGYA
+57 YLALALAFGYA

-73 FQPGRGRTRGH
+73 FQPGVGRTRGH
-84 ASPPLTDEQNRQRRL
+84 KSPRLSDVQDRQRRL
-99 AARFTLG
+99 AVLFTLG
-106 YAVLLT
+106 YALLLA

-123 ASFSP
+123 GSMSP
-128 AQLGY
+128 QQLGY
-133 FVWKTDLGRATVWAL
+133 FIWRTDLGRATVWAL
-148 VFAILAAV
+148 VFALLSAG
-156 IGAFSRRLRGA
+156 IGALTRHLRGA

-172 MLVLSVVALGFLGH
+172 LLALSVFALGFLGH

-211 GPLLVFLTEAHRTDT
+211 GPLLVFLAEAHRTDT
-226 ATLKI
+226 ATLAT
-231 WLERYSPWA
+231 WLKRYSPWA
-240 LFAIFALAYSGII
+240 LFAILALAYSGII

-259 DTPTQFVTTRYGWL
+259 ENPAQFVTTRYGWL
-273 VLLKAIL
+273 VLLKALL
-280 TVVIA
+280 TVAIA
-285 AFGYAQRRR
+285 AIGYEQRRHA
-294 VLEPLADAHVDRTHG
+294 LTPLVNTSTSVARSERMKGTVGSAHAHV
-309 TEAQATVGTHSDR
+309 ER
-322 AGRTHQIDH
+322 AA
-331 GGSNP
+331 
-336 RRAFARIARV
+336 RRAFARLARV
-346 EVLTAAVIIG
+346 EVLIAAVILG

-371 VPREAYRVLSLVGYE
+371 VPPETYRVLSLVGYE
-386 PPRGEYTL
+386 PPSGEFSL

-405 MFTAIA
+405 MFTGVA
-411 ALFALLYLAGLY
+411 ALFAVLYLMGLA

-428 GDDWPLSRTLFW
+428 GDHWPLSRTIFW

-494 KPRTDGSRGM
+494 TPRSDGSRGM
-504 REWVLA
+504 REWILA

-515 YSAIV
+515 YAAVV

-535 LFYFTPL
+535 LFYFTPF

-568 WVIIGIDPAHKPI
+568 WVIIGIDPAQKPI

-609 LIGGEWYT
+609 LIGGDWYT
-617 LLDLFPRAELERQQF
+617 LLNMFPRAELERQQF

-677 AELENYNAYLRS
+677 AELENYNAYLRA
-689 LHHGEEAQAGVQEG
+689 LQDGEGTHVGDESDSA
-703 PVQRR
+703 QRR

>member
-1 MKSLSRVL
+1 MKSRSRAL
-9 LPLSALVVIAGGLA
+9 LPLSTLIVLAGGLA
-23 GILGLAV
+23 GVLGLAV
-30 TGESNG
+30 TGEGSG
-36 LLASH
+36 PLASS
-41 FGTLTNNLIV
+41 FGTLTNALV
-51 IVKVGE
+51 VVVKVGE

-73 FQPGRGRTRGH
+73 FQPGGGRTRGH
-84 ASPPLTDEQNRQRRL
+84 GSPPLTDEQNRQRQL
-99 AARFTLG
+99 AVRFTLA
-106 YAVLLT
+106 YALLLA

-128 AQLGY
+128 VQLGY
-133 FVWKTDLGRATVWAL
+133 FVWKTDLGNATVWAL
-148 VFAILAAV
+148 VFALLAAG
-156 IGAFSRRLRGA
+156 IGALTRHLRGA

-172 MLVLSVVALGFLGH
+172 MLALSVVALGFLGH

-211 GPLLVFLTEAHRTDT
+211 GPLLVFLAEAHRTDT
-226 ATLKI
+226 ATLKT

-240 LFAIFALAYSGII
+240 FFAILALAYSGII

-259 DTPTQFVTTRYGWL
+259 ESPAQFVTTRYGWL
-273 VLLKAIL
+273 VLLKAVL
-280 TVVIA
+280 TVAIA

-294 VLEPLADAHVDRTHG
+294 VLDPLAELHTARIRGNGSQAAVGHTRTH
-309 TEAQATVGTHSDR
+309 AH
-322 AGRTHQIDH
+322 RTALTGDLERTSRQ
-331 GGSNP
+331 
-336 RRAFARIARV
+336 AFARLARL
-346 EVLTAAVIIG
+346 EALTAAIIIG
-356 ASSALGRSQPPVPQY
+356 TSSALGRSQPPVPQY
-371 VPREAYRVLSLVGYE
+371 VPLESYRVLSLVGYE

-405 MFTAIA
+405 MFTGVA
-411 ALFALLYLAGLY
+411 ALFAVLYLMGLH

-428 GDDWPLSRTLFW
+428 GDRWSLSRTLFW
-440 LAGCLALFWVM
+440 LAGCLALFWAM

-494 KPRTDGSRGM
+494 TPRTDGSRGM

-515 YSAIV
+515 YAAVV

-554 LMTVHFLLAGYLFA
+554 FMTVHFLLAGYLFA
-568 WVIIGIDPAHKPI
+568 WVIIGIDPAQKPI

-677 AELENYNAYLRS
+677 ADLENYNAYLRS
-689 LHHGEEAQAGVQEG
+689 LQKSEGARAGDR
-703 PVQRR
+703 PDPAQRR

>member
-1 MKSLSRVL
+1 MKGLSRTL
-9 LPLSALVVIAGGLA
+9 LPLSVLVIVAGGLA
-23 GILGLAV
+23 AVLGLTL
-30 TGESNG
+30 TGEVNG
-36 LLASH
+36 PLAST
-41 FGTLTNNLIV
+41 FGTITNDLIV
-51 IVKVGE
+51 AVKCAE
-57 YLALSLAFGYA
+57 YLALALAFGYA

-73 FQPGRGRTRGH
+73 FQPGSGRTRGH
-84 ASPPLTDEQNRQRRL
+84 KSPCLSDVQDRQRRL
-99 AARFTLG
+99 AVLFTLG
-106 YAVLLT
+106 YALLLA

-123 ASFSP
+123 GSMSP
-128 AQLGY
+128 QQLGY
-133 FVWKTDLGRATVWAL
+133 FIWRTDLGRATVWAL
-148 VFAILAAV
+148 VFALLSAG
-156 IGAFSRRLRGA
+156 IGALTRHLRGA

-172 MLVLSVVALGFLGH
+172 LLALSVIALGFLGH

-211 GPLLVFLTEAHRTDT
+211 GPLLVFLAEAHRTDT
-226 ATLKI
+226 ATLAT
-231 WLERYSPWA
+231 WLKRYSPWA
-240 LFAIFALAYSGII
+240 LFAILALVYSGII

-259 DTPTQFVTTRYGWL
+259 ENPAQFFTTRYGWL
-273 VLLKAIL
+273 VLLKALL
-280 TVVIA
+280 TVAIA
-285 AFGYAQRRR
+285 AIGYAQRRR
-294 VLEPLADAHVDRTHG
+294 ALTPLVNTYTSVARGDRMKGTVGPAHAHV
-309 TEAQATVGTHSDR
+309 ER
-322 AGRTHQIDH
+322 AA
-331 GGSNP
+331 
-336 RRAFARIARV
+336 RRAFARLARV
-346 EVLTAAVIIG
+346 EVLIAAVILG
-356 ASSALGRSQPPVPQY
+356 ASSALGRSEPPVPQY
-371 VPREAYRVLSLVGYE
+371 VPPETYRVLSLVGYE
-386 PPRGEYTL
+386 PPSGEFSL
-394 LSLITV
+394 LSLVTV

-405 MFTAIA
+405 MFTGVA
-411 ALFALLYLAGLY
+411 ALFAVLYLMGLA

-428 GDDWPLSRTLFW
+428 GDHWPLSRTIFW

-494 KPRTDGSRGM
+494 TPRSDGSRGM
-504 REWVLA
+504 REWILA

-515 YSAIV
+515 YAAVV

-535 LFYFTPL
+535 LFYFTPF

-568 WVIIGIDPAHKPI
+568 WVIIGIDPAQKPI

-609 LIGGEWYT
+609 LIGGDWYT
-617 LLDLFPRAELERQQF
+617 MLNMFPRAELERQQF

-677 AELENYNAYLRS
+677 AELENYNAYLRA
-689 LHHGEEAQAGVQEG
+689 LQNGEGTHVGDESDSA
-703 PVQRR
+703 QRR

>member
-1 MKSLSRVL
+1 MKGLSRALV
-9 LPLSALVVIAGGLA
+9 PLSALVIVAGGLA
-23 GILGLAV
+23 AVLGLTL
-30 TGESNG
+30 TGEANG
-36 LLASH
+36 PLAST
-41 FGTLTNNLIV
+41 FGTITNDLIV
-51 IVKVGE
+51 AVKCAE
-57 YLALSLAFGYA
+57 YLALALAFGYA

-73 FQPGRGRTRGH
+73 FQPGSGRTRGH
-84 ASPPLTDEQNRQRRL
+84 KSPRLSDVQDRQRRL
-99 AARFTLG
+99 AVLFTLG
-106 YAVLLT
+106 YALLLA

-123 ASFSP
+123 GSMSP
-128 AQLGY
+128 QQLGY
-133 FVWKTDLGRATVWAL
+133 FIWRTDLGRATVWAL
-148 VFAILAAV
+148 VFALLSAG
-156 IGAFSRRLRGA
+156 IGALTRHLRGA

-172 MLVLSVVALGFLGH
+172 LLALSVIALGFLGH

-211 GPLLVFLTEAHRTDT
+211 GPLLVFLAEAHRTDT
-226 ATLKI
+226 ATLAT
-231 WLERYSPWA
+231 WLKRYSPWA
-240 LFAIFALAYSGII
+240 LFAILALVYSGII

-259 DTPTQFVTTRYGWL
+259 ENPAQFVTTRYGWL
-273 VLLKAIL
+273 VLLKALL
-280 TVVIA
+280 TVAIA
-285 AFGYAQRRR
+285 AIGYEQRRHA
-294 VLEPLADAHVDRTHG
+294 LTPLVNTSTSVARSERMKGTVGSAHAHV
-309 TEAQATVGTHSDR
+309 ER
-322 AGRTHQIDH
+322 AA
-331 GGSNP
+331 
-336 RRAFARIARV
+336 RRAFARLARV
-346 EVLTAAVIIG
+346 EVLIAAVILG

-371 VPREAYRVLSLVGYE
+371 VPPETYRVLSLVGYE
-386 PPRGEYTL
+386 PPSGEFSL

-405 MFTAIA
+405 MFTGVA
-411 ALFALLYLAGLY
+411 ALFAVLYLMGLA

-428 GDDWPLSRTLFW
+428 GDRWPLSRTIFW

-494 KPRTDGSRGM
+494 TPRSDGSRGM
-504 REWVLA
+504 REWILA

-515 YSAIV
+515 YAAVV

-535 LFYFTPL
+535 LFYFTPF

-568 WVIIGIDPAHKPI
+568 WVIIGIDPAQKPI

-609 LIGGEWYT
+609 LIGGDWYT
-617 LLDLFPRAELERQQF
+617 LLNMFPRAELERQQF

-677 AELENYNAYLRS
+677 AELENYNAYLRA
-689 LHHGEEAQAGVQEG
+689 LQDGEGTHVGDESDSA
-703 PVQRR
+703 QRR

>member
-1 MKSLSRVL
+1 MKGLSRTL
-9 LPLSALVVIAGGLA
+9 LPLSVLVIVAGGLA
-23 GILGLAV
+23 GVLGLTL
-30 TGESNG
+30 TGEANG
-36 LLASH
+36 PLAST
-41 FGTLTNNLIV
+41 FGTITNDLV
-51 IVKVGE
+51 VAVKCAE
-57 YLALSLAFGYA
+57 YLALALAFGYA

-73 FQPGRGRTRGH
+73 FQPGVGRTRGH
-84 ASPPLTDEQNRQRRL
+84 KSPRLSDMQDRQRRL
-99 AARFTLG
+99 AVRFTLG
-106 YAVLLT
+106 YGLLLA

-123 ASFSP
+123 GSMSP
-128 AQLGY
+128 QQLGY
-133 FVWKTDLGRATVWAL
+133 FIWRTDLGRATVWAL
-148 VFAILAAV
+148 VFALLSAG
-156 IGAFSRRLRGA
+156 IGALTRHLRGA

-172 MLVLSVVALGFLGH
+172 LLALSVIALGFLGH

-211 GPLLVFLTEAHRTDT
+211 GPLLVFLAEAHRTDT
-226 ATLKI
+226 ATLAT
-231 WLERYSPWA
+231 WLKRYSPWA
-240 LFAIFALAYSGII
+240 LFAILALVYSGII

-259 DTPTQFVTTRYGWL
+259 ENPAQFVTTRYGWL
-273 VLLKAIL
+273 VLLKALL
-280 TVVIA
+280 TVAIA
-285 AFGYAQRRR
+285 AIGYAQRRR
-294 VLEPLADAHVDRTHG
+294 ALTPLVNTYTSVARGDRMKGTVGPAHAHV
-309 TEAQATVGTHSDR
+309 ER
-322 AGRTHQIDH
+322 AA
-331 GGSNP
+331 
-336 RRAFARIARV
+336 RRAFARLARV
-346 EVLTAAVIIG
+346 EVLIAAVILG
-356 ASSALGRSQPPVPQY
+356 ASSALGRSEPPVPQY
-371 VPREAYRVLSLVGYE
+371 VPPETYRVLSLVGYE
-386 PPRGEYTL
+386 PPSGEFSL
-394 LSLITV
+394 LSLVTV

-405 MFTAIA
+405 MFTGVA
-411 ALFALLYLAGLY
+411 ALFAVLYLLGLA

-428 GDDWPLSRTLFW
+428 GDHWPHSRTIFW

-494 KPRTDGSRGM
+494 TPRSDGSRGM
-504 REWVLA
+504 REWILA

-515 YSAIV
+515 YATVV

-535 LFYFTPL
+535 LFYFTPF

-568 WVIIGIDPAHKPI
+568 WVIIGIDPAQKPI

-609 LIGGEWYT
+609 LIGGDWYT
-617 LLDLFPRAELERQQF
+617 LLNMFPRAELERQQF

-677 AELENYNAYLRS
+677 AELENYNAYLRA
-689 LHHGEEAQAGVQEG
+689 LQDGEGTHVGDESDSA
-703 PVQRR
+703 QRR

>member
-1 MKSLSRVL
+1 MKGLSRTL
-9 LPLSALVVIAGGLA
+9 LPLSVLVIVVGGLA
-23 GILGLAV
+23 AVLGLTL
-30 TGESNG
+30 TGEVNG
-36 LLASH
+36 PLAST
-41 FGTLTNNLIV
+41 FGTITNDLIV
-51 IVKVGE
+51 AVKCAE
-57 YLALSLAFGYA
+57 YLALALAFGYA

-73 FQPGRGRTRGH
+73 FQPGSGRTRGH
-84 ASPPLTDEQNRQRRL
+84 KSPRLSGVQDRQRRL
-99 AARFTLG
+99 AVLFTLG
-106 YAVLLT
+106 YALLLA

-123 ASFSP
+123 GSMSP
-128 AQLGY
+128 QQLGY
-133 FVWKTDLGRATVWAL
+133 FIWRTDLGRATVWAL
-148 VFAILAAV
+148 VFALLSAG
-156 IGAFSRRLRGA
+156 IGALTRHLRGA

-172 MLVLSVVALGFLGH
+172 LLALSVIALGFLGH

-211 GPLLVFLTEAHRTDT
+211 GPLLVFLAEAHRTDT
-226 ATLKI
+226 ATLAT
-231 WLERYSPWA
+231 WLKRYSPWA
-240 LFAIFALAYSGII
+240 LFAILALVYSGII

-259 DTPTQFVTTRYGWL
+259 ENPAQFVTTRYGWL
-273 VLLKAIL
+273 VLLKALL
-280 TVVIA
+280 TVAIA
-285 AFGYAQRRR
+285 AIGYAQRRR
-294 VLEPLADAHVDRTHG
+294 ALTPLVNTYTSVARGDRMKGTVGPAHAHV
-309 TEAQATVGTHSDR
+309 ER
-322 AGRTHQIDH
+322 AA
-331 GGSNP
+331 
-336 RRAFARIARV
+336 RRAFARLARV
-346 EVLTAAVIIG
+346 EVLIAAVILG

-371 VPREAYRVLSLVGYE
+371 VPPETYRVLSLVGYE
-386 PPRGEYTL
+386 PPSGEFSL
-394 LSLITV
+394 LSLVTV

-405 MFTAIA
+405 MFTGVA
-411 ALFALLYLAGLY
+411 ALFAVLYLMGLA

-428 GDDWPLSRTLFW
+428 GDRWPLSRTIFW

-494 KPRTDGSRGM
+494 TPRSDGSRGM
-504 REWVLA
+504 REWILA

-515 YSAIV
+515 YAAVV

-535 LFYFTPL
+535 LFYFTPF

-568 WVIIGIDPAHKPI
+568 WVIIGIDPAQKPI

-609 LIGGEWYT
+609 LIGGDWYT
-617 LLDLFPRAELERQQF
+617 LLNMFPRAELERQQF

-677 AELENYNAYLRS
+677 AELENYNAYLRA
-689 LHHGEEAQAGVQEG
+689 LQNGEGTHVGDESDSA
-703 PVQRR
+703 QRR

>member
-1 MKSLSRVL
+1 MKGLSRTL
-9 LPLSALVVIAGGLA
+9 LPLSVLVIVAGGLA
-23 GILGLAV
+23 GVLGLTL
-30 TGESNG
+30 TGEANG
-36 LLASH
+36 PLATT
-41 FGTLTNNLIV
+41 FGTITNDLV
-51 IVKVGE
+51 VAVKCAE
-57 YLALSLAFGYA
+57 YLALALAFGYA

-73 FQPGRGRTRGH
+73 FQPGIGRTRGH
-84 ASPPLTDEQNRQRRL
+84 KSPRLSDMQDRQRRL
-99 AARFTLG
+99 AVLFTLG
-106 YAVLLT
+106 YALLLA

-123 ASFSP
+123 GSMSP
-128 AQLGY
+128 QQLGY
-133 FVWKTDLGRATVWAL
+133 FIWRTDLGRATVWAL
-148 VFAILAAV
+148 VFALLSAG
-156 IGAFSRRLRGA
+156 IGALTRHLRGA

-172 MLVLSVVALGFLGH
+172 LLVLSVIALGFLGH

-211 GPLLVFLTEAHRTDT
+211 GPLLVFLAEAHRTDT
-226 ATLKI
+226 ATLAT
-231 WLERYSPWA
+231 WLKRYSPWA
-240 LFAIFALAYSGII
+240 LFAILALVYSGII

-259 DTPTQFVTTRYGWL
+259 ENPAQFVTTRYGWL
-273 VLLKAIL
+273 VLLKALL
-280 TVVIA
+280 TVAIA
-285 AFGYAQRRR
+285 AIGYAQRRR
-294 VLEPLADAHVDRTHG
+294 ALTPLVNTYTSVARGDRMKG
-309 TEAQATVGTHSDR
+309 TVGPAHAHAER
-322 AGRTHQIDH
+322 AA
-331 GGSNP
+331 
-336 RRAFARIARV
+336 RRAFARLTRV
-346 EVLTAAVIIG
+346 EVLIAAVVLG

-371 VPREAYRVLSLVGYE
+371 VPPETYRVLSLVGYE
-386 PPRGEYTL
+386 PPSGEFSL
-394 LSLITV
+394 LSLVTV

-405 MFTAIA
+405 MFTGVA
-411 ALFALLYLAGLY
+411 ALFAVLYIMGLA
-423 RLRAR
+423 RLRTR
-428 GDDWPLSRTLFW
+428 GDHWPLSRTIFW

-494 KPRTDGSRGM
+494 TPRSDGSRGM
-504 REWVLA
+504 REWILA

-515 YSAIV
+515 YAAVV

-535 LFYFTPL
+535 LFYFTPF

-568 WVIIGIDPAHKPI
+568 WVIIGIDPAQKPI

-609 LIGGEWYT
+609 LIGGDWYT
-617 LLDLFPRAELERQQF
+617 LLNMFPRAELERQQF

-677 AELENYNAYLRS
+677 AELENYNAYLRA
-689 LHHGEEAQAGVQEG
+689 LQDGEGTRVGDESDSA
-703 PVQRR
+703 QRR

>member
-1 MKSLSRVL
+1 MKVLSRTL
-9 LPLSALVVIAGGLA
+9 LPLSALVVIAGGIA
-23 GILGLAV
+23 GVVGLVV
-30 TGESNG
+30 TGEGSG
-36 LLASH
+36 PLASS

-51 IVKVGE
+51 VVEVGE

-73 FQPGRGRTRGH
+73 FQPGSGRTRGH
-84 ASPPLTDEQNRQRRL
+84 RSPPLTDEQDRQRCL
-99 AARFTLG
+99 ATRFTFS
-106 YAVLLT
+106 YACLLA

-148 VFAILAAV
+148 VFAFLAAG
-156 IGAFSRRLRGA
+156 IGLFTRHLRGA

-172 MLVLSVVALGFLGH
+172 MLALSVVALGFLGH

-211 GPLLVFLTEAHRTDT
+211 GPLLVFLAEAHRTET
-226 ATLKI
+226 ATLKT

-240 LFAIFALAYSGII
+240 LFAILALAYSGII

-259 DTPTQFVTTRYGWL
+259 ETPAQLVTTRYGWL
-273 VLLKAIL
+273 VLLKAVL
-280 TVVIA
+280 TVAIA
-285 AFGYAQRRR
+285 AFGYVQRRR
-294 VLEPLADAHVDRTHG
+294 VLEPLARARAAAQRGSKAQG
-309 TEAQATVGTHSDR
+309 TVGNEDAQAGC
-322 AGRTHQIDH
+322 ADH
-331 GGSNP
+331 CAHLNQASREAF
-336 RRAFARIARV
+336 RRLASL
-346 EVLTAAVIIG
+346 EVLIAAVVIG

-386 PPRGEYTL
+386 PPHGEYTL
-394 LSLITV
+394 LSLVTV

-405 MFTAIA
+405 MFTAVA
-411 ALFALLYLAGLY
+411 ALFAVLYLMGLH
-423 RLRAR
+423 RLRVR
-428 GDDWPLSRTLFW
+428 GDEWPLSRTLFW

-504 REWVLA
+504 REWILA

-515 YSAIV
+515 YSAVV

-535 LFYFTPL
+535 LFYFTPF

-568 WVIIGIDPAHKPI
+568 WVIIGIDPAQKPI

-617 LLDLFPRAELERQQF
+617 LLNLFERAELERQQF

-677 AELENYNAYLRS
+677 AELESYNAYLRS
-689 LHHGEEAQAGVQEG
+689 LQQGEETQAGAQEATA
-703 PVQRR
+703 QRR

>member
-1 MKSLSRVL
+1 MKGLSRTL
-9 LPLSALVVIAGGLA
+9 LPLSVLVIVAGGLA
-23 GILGLAV
+23 AVLGLTLTDEV
-30 TGESNG
+30 NG
-36 LLASH
+36 PLAST
-41 FGTLTNNLIV
+41 FGTITNDLV
-51 IVKVGE
+51 VAVKCAE
-57 YLALSLAFGYA
+57 YLALALAFGYA

-73 FQPGRGRTRGH
+73 FQPGSGRTRGH
-84 ASPPLTDEQNRQRRL
+84 KSPRLSGVQDRQRRL
-99 AARFTLG
+99 AVLFTLG
-106 YAVLLT
+106 YALLLA

-123 ASFSP
+123 GSMSP
-128 AQLGY
+128 QQLGY
-133 FVWKTDLGRATVWAL
+133 FIWRTDLGRATVWAL
-148 VFAILAAV
+148 VFALLSAG
-156 IGAFSRRLRGA
+156 IGALTRHLRGA

-172 MLVLSVVALGFLGH
+172 LLALSVIALGFLGH

-211 GPLLVFLTEAHRTDT
+211 GPLLVFLAEAHRTDT
-226 ATLKI
+226 AILATWLK
-231 WLERYSPWA
+231 RYSPWA
-240 LFAIFALAYSGII
+240 FFAILALVYSGII

-259 DTPTQFVTTRYGWL
+259 ENPAQFVTTRYGWL
-273 VLLKAIL
+273 VLLKALL
-280 TVVIA
+280 TVAIA
-285 AFGYAQRRR
+285 AIGYAQRRR
-294 VLEPLADAHVDRTHG
+294 ALTPLVITCTSVARGDRMKGSVGPAHAHA
-309 TEAQATVGTHSDR
+309 ER
-322 AGRTHQIDH
+322 AA
-331 GGSNP
+331 
-336 RRAFARIARV
+336 RRAFARLARV
-346 EVLTAAVIIG
+346 EVLVAAVILG

-371 VPREAYRVLSLVGYE
+371 VPPETYRVLSLVGYE
-386 PPRGEYTL
+386 PPSGEFSL
-394 LSLITV
+394 LSLGTV

-405 MFTAIA
+405 MFTGVA
-411 ALFALLYLAGLY
+411 AVFAVLYLMGLA

-428 GDDWPLSRTLFW
+428 GDRWPLSRTIFW

-494 KPRTDGSRGM
+494 TPRSDGSRGM
-504 REWVLA
+504 REWILA

-515 YSAIV
+515 YAAVV

-535 LFYFTPL
+535 LFYFTPF

-568 WVIIGIDPAHKPI
+568 WVIIGIDPAQRPI

-609 LIGGEWYT
+609 LIGGDWYT
-617 LLDLFPRAELERQQF
+617 LLNMFPRAELERQQF

-677 AELENYNAYLRS
+677 AELENYNAYLRA
-689 LHHGEEAQAGVQEG
+689 LQDGEGTHVGDESDSA
-703 PVQRR
+703 QRR

>member
-1 MKSLSRVL
+1 
-9 LPLSALVVIAGGLA
+9 
-23 GILGLAV
+23 
-30 TGESNG
+30 
-36 LLASH
+36 
-41 FGTLTNNLIV
+41 
-51 IVKVGE
+51 
-57 YLALSLAFGYA
+57 
-68 LTLSL
+68 
-73 FQPGRGRTRGH
+73 
-84 ASPPLTDEQNRQRRL
+84 
-99 AARFTLG
+99 
-106 YAVLLT
+106 
-112 LGTYLTYANAR
+112 
-123 ASFSP
+123 
-128 AQLGY
+128 
-133 FVWKTDLGRATVWAL
+133 
-148 VFAILAAV
+148 
-156 IGAFSRRLRGA
+156 
-167 GWLTA
+167 
-172 MLVLSVVALGFLGH
+172 
-186 AGNSTDHLNAVNA
+186 

-294 VLEPLADAHVDRTHG
+294 VLEPLADAHVDRTRG
-309 TEAQATVGTHSDR
+309 TEAQATVGTHSGR
-322 AGRTHQIDH
+322 AGRTHQRDH
-331 GGSNP
+331 RGSTP

-428 GDDWPLSRTLFW
+428 GDEWPLSRTLFW

-568 WVIIGIDPAHKPI
+568 WVIIGIDPAQKPI

>member
-1 MKSLSRVL
+1 MKVLSRTL
-9 LPLSALVVIAGGLA
+9 LPLSALVVIAGGIA
-23 GILGLAV
+23 GVFGLVV
-30 TGESNG
+30 TGEGNG
-36 LLASH
+36 PLASS
-41 FGTLTNNLIV
+41 FGTLTSNLIV
-51 IVKVGE
+51 VVKVGE

-73 FQPGRGRTRGH
+73 FQPGSGRTRGH
-84 ASPPLTDEQNRQRRL
+84 RSPPLTDEQDRQRRL
-99 AARFTLG
+99 ATRFTFA
-106 YAVLLT
+106 YACLLA

-133 FVWKTDLGRATVWAL
+133 FVGRTDLGRATVWAL
-148 VFAILAAV
+148 VFAFLAAG
-156 IGAFSRRLRGA
+156 IGLFTRHLRGA

-172 MLVLSVVALGFLGH
+172 MLALSVVALGFLGH

-211 GPLLVFLTEAHRTDT
+211 GPLLVFLAEAHRTDT
-226 ATLKI
+226 ATLKT

-240 LFAIFALAYSGII
+240 LFAILALAYSGII

-259 DTPTQFVTTRYGWL
+259 ETPAQLVTTHYGWL
-273 VLLKAIL
+273 VLLKAVL
-280 TVVIA
+280 TVAIA
-285 AFGYAQRRR
+285 AFGYVQRRR
-294 VLEPLADAHVDRTHG
+294 VLEPLARVRAA
-309 TEAQATVGTHSDR
+309 AQ
-322 AGRTHQIDH
+322 
-331 GGSNP
+331 GGSKALGAVGNKDVQAGCADHCAHLTQASREAF
-336 RRAFARIARV
+336 RRLASL
-346 EVLTAAVIIG
+346 EVLIAAVVIG

-386 PPRGEYTL
+386 PPHGEYTL
-394 LSLITV
+394 LSLVTV

-405 MFTAIA
+405 MFTAVA
-411 ALFALLYLAGLY
+411 ALFAVLYLMGLH
-423 RLRAR
+423 RLRVR
-428 GDDWPLSRTLFW
+428 GDEWPLSRTLFW

-504 REWVLA
+504 REWILA

-515 YSAIV
+515 YSAVV

-535 LFYFTPL
+535 LFYFTPF

-568 WVIIGIDPAHKPI
+568 WVIIGIDPAQKPI

-609 LIGGEWYT
+609 LIGGEWYM
-617 LLDLFPRAELERQQF
+617 LLNLFERAELERQQF

-689 LHHGEEAQAGVQEG
+689 LQQGEETQAGAQEDTA
-703 PVQRR
+703 Q

>member
-1 MKSLSRVL
+1 MKGLSRTL
-9 LPLSALVVIAGGLA
+9 LPLSVLVIVAGGLA
-23 GILGLAV
+23 AVLGLTL
-30 TGESNG
+30 TGEVNG
-36 LLASH
+36 PLAST
-41 FGTLTNNLIV
+41 FGTITNDLIV
-51 IVKVGE
+51 AVKCAE
-57 YLALSLAFGYA
+57 YLALALAFGYA

-73 FQPGRGRTRGH
+73 FQPGSGRTRGH
-84 ASPPLTDEQNRQRRL
+84 KSPRLSGVQDRQRRL
-99 AARFTLG
+99 AVLFTLG
-106 YAVLLT
+106 YALLLA

-123 ASFSP
+123 GSMSP
-128 AQLGY
+128 QQLGY
-133 FVWKTDLGRATVWAL
+133 FIWRTDLGRATVWAL
-148 VFAILAAV
+148 VFALLSAG
-156 IGAFSRRLRGA
+156 IGALTRHLRGA

-172 MLVLSVVALGFLGH
+172 LLALSVIALGFLGH

-211 GPLLVFLTEAHRTDT
+211 GPLLVFLAEAHRTDT
-226 ATLKI
+226 ATLAT
-231 WLERYSPWA
+231 WLKRYSPWA
-240 LFAIFALAYSGII
+240 LFAILALVYSGII

-259 DTPTQFVTTRYGWL
+259 ENPAQFVTTRYGWL
-273 VLLKAIL
+273 VLLKALL
-280 TVVIA
+280 TVAIA
-285 AFGYAQRRR
+285 AIGYAQRRR
-294 VLEPLADAHVDRTHG
+294 ALTPLVNTYTSVARGDRMKGTVGPAHAHV
-309 TEAQATVGTHSDR
+309 ER
-322 AGRTHQIDH
+322 AA
-331 GGSNP
+331 
-336 RRAFARIARV
+336 RRAFARLARV
-346 EVLTAAVIIG
+346 EVLIAAVILG

-371 VPREAYRVLSLVGYE
+371 VPPETYRVLSLVGYE
-386 PPRGEYTL
+386 PPNGEFSL

-405 MFTAIA
+405 MFTGVA
-411 ALFALLYLAGLY
+411 ALFAVLYLLGLA

-428 GDDWPLSRTLFW
+428 GDRWPLSRTIFW

-494 KPRTDGSRGM
+494 TPRSDGSRGM
-504 REWVLA
+504 REWILA

-515 YSAIV
+515 YAAVV

-535 LFYFTPL
+535 LFYFTPF

-568 WVIIGIDPAHKPI
+568 WVIIGIDPAQKPI

-609 LIGGEWYT
+609 LIGGDWYT
-617 LLDLFPRAELERQQF
+617 LLNMFPRAELERQQF

-677 AELENYNAYLRS
+677 AELENYNAYLRA
-689 LHHGEEAQAGVQEG
+689 LQDGEGTHVGDESDSA
-703 PVQRR
+703 QRR

>member
-1 MKSLSRVL
+1 MKGLSRTL
-9 LPLSALVVIAGGLA
+9 LPLSVLVIVAGGLA
-23 GILGLAV
+23 AVLGLTL
-30 TGESNG
+30 TGEVNG
-36 LLASH
+36 PLAST
-41 FGTLTNNLIV
+41 FGTITNDLIV
-51 IVKVGE
+51 AVKCAE
-57 YLALSLAFGYA
+57 YLALALAFGYA

-73 FQPGRGRTRGH
+73 FQPGSGRTRGH
-84 ASPPLTDEQNRQRRL
+84 KSPRLSGVQDRQRRL
-99 AARFTLG
+99 AVLFTLG
-106 YAVLLT
+106 YALLLA

-123 ASFSP
+123 GSMSP
-128 AQLGY
+128 QQLGY
-133 FVWKTDLGRATVWAL
+133 FIWRTDLGRATVWAL
-148 VFAILAAV
+148 VFALLSAG
-156 IGAFSRRLRGA
+156 IGALTRHLRGA

-172 MLVLSVVALGFLGH
+172 LLALSVIALGFLGH

-211 GPLLVFLTEAHRTDT
+211 GPLLVFLAEAHRTDT
-226 ATLKI
+226 AALATWLK
-231 WLERYSPWA
+231 RYSPWA
-240 LFAIFALAYSGII
+240 LFAILALVYSGII

-259 DTPTQFVTTRYGWL
+259 ENPAQFVTTRYGWL
-273 VLLKAIL
+273 VLLKALL
-280 TVVIA
+280 TVAIA
-285 AFGYAQRRR
+285 AIGYAQRRR
-294 VLEPLADAHVDRTHG
+294 ALTPLVNTYTSIARGDRMKGTVGPAHAHV
-309 TEAQATVGTHSDR
+309 ER
-322 AGRTHQIDH
+322 AA
-331 GGSNP
+331 
-336 RRAFARIARV
+336 RRAFARLARV
-346 EVLTAAVIIG
+346 EVLIAAVILG
-356 ASSALGRSQPPVPQY
+356 ASSALGRSEPPVPQY
-371 VPREAYRVLSLVGYE
+371 VPPETYRVLSLVGYE
-386 PPRGEYTL
+386 PPSGEFSL
-394 LSLITV
+394 LSLVTV

-405 MFTAIA
+405 MFTGVA
-411 ALFALLYLAGLY
+411 ALFAVLYLLGLA

-428 GDDWPLSRTLFW
+428 GDHWPLSRTIFW

-494 KPRTDGSRGM
+494 TPRSDGSRGM
-504 REWVLA
+504 REWILA

-515 YSAIV
+515 YATVV

-535 LFYFTPL
+535 LFYFTPF

-568 WVIIGIDPAHKPI
+568 WVIIGIDPAQKPI

-609 LIGGEWYT
+609 LIGGDWYT
-617 LLDLFPRAELERQQF
+617 LLNMFPRAELERQQF

-677 AELENYNAYLRS
+677 AELENYNAYVRALQD
-689 LHHGEEAQAGVQEG
+689 GEGTHVGDESDSA
-703 PVQRR
+703 QRR

>member
-1 MKSLSRVL
+1 MKGLSRALV
-9 LPLSALVVIAGGLA
+9 PLSVLVIVAGGLA
-23 GILGLAV
+23 AVLGLTL
-30 TGESNG
+30 TGEANG
-36 LLASH
+36 PLAST
-41 FGTLTNNLIV
+41 FGTITNDLIV
-51 IVKVGE
+51 AVKCAE
-57 YLALSLAFGYA
+57 YLALALAFGYA

-73 FQPGRGRTRGH
+73 FQPGSGRTRGH
-84 ASPPLTDEQNRQRRL
+84 KSPRLSDVQDRQRRL
-99 AARFTLG
+99 AVLFTLG
-106 YAVLLT
+106 YAMLLA

-123 ASFSP
+123 GSMSP
-128 AQLGY
+128 QQLGY
-133 FVWKTDLGRATVWAL
+133 FIWRTDLGRATVWAL
-148 VFAILAAV
+148 VFALLSAG
-156 IGAFSRRLRGA
+156 IGALTRHLRGA

-172 MLVLSVVALGFLGH
+172 LLALSVFALGFLGH

-211 GPLLVFLTEAHRTDT
+211 GPLLVFLAEAHRTDT
-226 ATLKI
+226 ATLAT
-231 WLERYSPWA
+231 WLKRYSPWA
-240 LFAIFALAYSGII
+240 LFAILALVYSGII

-259 DTPTQFVTTRYGWL
+259 ENPAQFVTTRYGWL
-273 VLLKAIL
+273 VLLKALL
-280 TVVIA
+280 TVAIA
-285 AFGYAQRRR
+285 AIGYAQRRHA
-294 VLEPLADAHVDRTHG
+294 LTPLVNTSTSVARSDRMKGTVGPAHAHV
-309 TEAQATVGTHSDR
+309 ER
-322 AGRTHQIDH
+322 AA
-331 GGSNP
+331 
-336 RRAFARIARV
+336 RRAFARLARV
-346 EVLTAAVIIG
+346 EVLIAAVILG
-356 ASSALGRSQPPVPQY
+356 ASSALGRSEPPVPQY
-371 VPREAYRVLSLVGYE
+371 VPPETYRVLSLVGYE
-386 PPRGEYTL
+386 PPSGEFSL

-405 MFTAIA
+405 MFTGVA
-411 ALFALLYLAGLY
+411 ALFAVLYLMGLA

-428 GDDWPLSRTLFW
+428 GDHWPLSRTIFW

-494 KPRTDGSRGM
+494 TPRSDGSRGM
-504 REWVLA
+504 REWILA

-515 YSAIV
+515 YAAVV

-535 LFYFTPL
+535 LFYFTPF

-568 WVIIGIDPAHKPI
+568 WVIIGIDPAQKPI
-581 SPVLKLVTLLVTLT
+581 NPVLKLVTLLVTLT

-609 LIGGEWYT
+609 LIGGDWYT
-617 LLDLFPRAELERQQF
+617 LLNMFPRAELERQQF

-677 AELENYNAYLRS
+677 AELENYNAYLRA
-689 LHHGEEAQAGVQEG
+689 LQDGEGTHVGDESDSA
-703 PVQRR
+703 QRR

>member
-1 MKSLSRVL
+1 MKGLSRTL
-9 LPLSALVVIAGGLA
+9 LPLSVLVIVAGGLA
-23 GILGLAV
+23 AVLGLTL
-30 TGESNG
+30 TGEVNG
-36 LLASH
+36 PLAST
-41 FGTLTNNLIV
+41 FGTITNDLIV
-51 IVKVGE
+51 AVKCAE
-57 YLALSLAFGYA
+57 YLALALAFGYA

-73 FQPGRGRTRGH
+73 FQPGSGRTRGH
-84 ASPPLTDEQNRQRRL
+84 KSPRLSGVQDRQRRL
-99 AARFTLG
+99 AVLFTLG
-106 YAVLLT
+106 YALLLA

-123 ASFSP
+123 GSMSP
-128 AQLGY
+128 QQLGY
-133 FVWKTDLGRATVWAL
+133 FIWRTDLGRATVWAL
-148 VFAILAAV
+148 VFALLSAG
-156 IGAFSRRLRGA
+156 IGALTRHLRGA

-172 MLVLSVVALGFLGH
+172 LLALSVIALGFLGH

-211 GPLLVFLTEAHRTDT
+211 GPLLVFLAEAHRTDT
-226 ATLKI
+226 ATLAT
-231 WLERYSPWA
+231 WLKRYSPWA
-240 LFAIFALAYSGII
+240 LFAILALVYSGII

-259 DTPTQFVTTRYGWL
+259 ENPAQFVTTRYGWL
-273 VLLKAIL
+273 VLLKALL
-280 TVVIA
+280 TVAIA
-285 AFGYAQRRR
+285 AIGYAQRRR
-294 VLEPLADAHVDRTHG
+294 ALTPLVNTYTSIARGDRMKGTVGPAHVHV
-309 TEAQATVGTHSDR
+309 ER
-322 AGRTHQIDH
+322 AA
-331 GGSNP
+331 
-336 RRAFARIARV
+336 RRAFARLARV
-346 EVLTAAVIIG
+346 EVLIAAVILG
-356 ASSALGRSQPPVPQY
+356 ASSALGRSEPPVPQY
-371 VPREAYRVLSLVGYE
+371 VPPETYRVLSLVGYE
-386 PPRGEYTL
+386 PPSGEFSL
-394 LSLITV
+394 LSLVTV

-405 MFTAIA
+405 MFTGVA
-411 ALFALLYLAGLY
+411 ALFAVLYLLGLA

-428 GDDWPLSRTLFW
+428 GDHWPLSRTIFW

-494 KPRTDGSRGM
+494 TPRSDGSRGM
-504 REWVLA
+504 REWILA

-515 YSAIV
+515 YATVV

-535 LFYFTPL
+535 LFYFTPF

-568 WVIIGIDPAHKPI
+568 WVIIGIDPAQKPI

-609 LIGGEWYT
+609 LIGGDWYT
-617 LLDLFPRAELERQQF
+617 LLNMFPRAELERQQF

-677 AELENYNAYLRS
+677 AELENYNAYLRA
-689 LHHGEEAQAGVQEG
+689 LQDGEGTHVGDESDSA
-703 PVQRR
+703 QRR

>member
-1 MKSLSRVL
+1 MKGLSRTL
-9 LPLSALVVIAGGLA
+9 LPLSVLVIVAGGLA
-23 GILGLAV
+23 AVLGLTL
-30 TGESNG
+30 TGEVNG
-36 LLASH
+36 PLAST
-41 FGTLTNNLIV
+41 FGTITNDLIV
-51 IVKVGE
+51 AVKCAE
-57 YLALSLAFGYA
+57 YLALALAFGYA

-73 FQPGRGRTRGH
+73 FQPGSGRTRGH
-84 ASPPLTDEQNRQRRL
+84 KSPRLSGVQDRQRRL
-99 AARFTLG
+99 AVLFTLG
-106 YAVLLT
+106 YALLLA

-123 ASFSP
+123 GSMSP
-128 AQLGY
+128 QQLGY
-133 FVWKTDLGRATVWAL
+133 FIWRTDLGRATVWAL
-148 VFAILAAV
+148 VFALLSAG
-156 IGAFSRRLRGA
+156 IGALTRHLRGA

-172 MLVLSVVALGFLGH
+172 LLALSVIALGFLGH

-211 GPLLVFLTEAHRTDT
+211 GPLLVFLAEAHRTDT
-226 ATLKI
+226 ATLAT
-231 WLERYSPWA
+231 WLKRYSPWA
-240 LFAIFALAYSGII
+240 LFAILALVYSGII

-259 DTPTQFVTTRYGWL
+259 ENPAQFVTTRYGWL
-273 VLLKAIL
+273 VLLKALL
-280 TVVIA
+280 TVAIA
-285 AFGYAQRRR
+285 AIGYAQRRR
-294 VLEPLADAHVDRTHG
+294 ALTPLVNTYTSVARGDRMKGTVGPAHAHV
-309 TEAQATVGTHSDR
+309 ER
-322 AGRTHQIDH
+322 AA
-331 GGSNP
+331 
-336 RRAFARIARV
+336 RRAFARLARV
-346 EVLTAAVIIG
+346 EVLIAAVILG
-356 ASSALGRSQPPVPQY
+356 ASSALGRSEPPVPQY
-371 VPREAYRVLSLVGYE
+371 VPPETYRVLSLVGYE
-386 PPRGEYTL
+386 PPSGEFSL
-394 LSLITV
+394 LSLVTV

-405 MFTAIA
+405 MFTGVA
-411 ALFALLYLAGLY
+411 ALFAVLYLLGLA

-428 GDDWPLSRTLFW
+428 GDHWPLSRTIFW

-494 KPRTDGSRGM
+494 TPRSDGSRGM
-504 REWVLA
+504 REWILA

-515 YSAIV
+515 YATVV

-535 LFYFTPL
+535 LFYFTPF

-568 WVIIGIDPAHKPI
+568 WVIIGIDPAQKPI

-609 LIGGEWYT
+609 LIGGDWYT
-617 LLDLFPRAELERQQF
+617 LLNMFPRAELERQQF

-677 AELENYNAYLRS
+677 AELENYNAYLRA
-689 LHHGEEAQAGVQEG
+689 LQDGEGTHVGDESDSA
-703 PVQRR
+703 QRR

>member
-1 MKSLSRVL
+1 MKGLSRTL
-9 LPLSALVVIAGGLA
+9 LPLSVLVIVAGGLA
-23 GILGLAV
+23 GVLGLTL
-30 TGESNG
+30 TGEANG
-36 LLASH
+36 PLAST
-41 FGTLTNNLIV
+41 FGTITNDLVVAVNCA
-51 IVKVGE
+51 E
-57 YLALSLAFGYA
+57 YLALALAFGYA

-73 FQPGRGRTRGH
+73 FQPGVGRTRGH
-84 ASPPLTDEQNRQRRL
+84 KSPRLSDMQDRQRRL
-99 AARFTLG
+99 AVRFTLG
-106 YAVLLT
+106 YGLLLA

-123 ASFSP
+123 GSMSP
-128 AQLGY
+128 QQLGY
-133 FVWKTDLGRATVWAL
+133 FIWRTDLGRATVWAL
-148 VFAILAAV
+148 VFALLSAG
-156 IGAFSRRLRGA
+156 IGALTRHLRGA

-172 MLVLSVVALGFLGH
+172 LLALSVIALGFLGH

-211 GPLLVFLTEAHRTDT
+211 GPLLVFLAEAHRTDT
-226 ATLKI
+226 ATLAT
-231 WLERYSPWA
+231 WLKRYSPWA
-240 LFAIFALAYSGII
+240 LFAILALVYSGII

-259 DTPTQFVTTRYGWL
+259 ENPAQFVTTRYGWL
-273 VLLKAIL
+273 VLLKALL
-280 TVVIA
+280 TVAIA
-285 AFGYAQRRR
+285 AIGYAQRRR
-294 VLEPLADAHVDRTHG
+294 ALTPLVNTYTSVARGDRMKGTVGPAHAHV
-309 TEAQATVGTHSDR
+309 ER
-322 AGRTHQIDH
+322 AA
-331 GGSNP
+331 
-336 RRAFARIARV
+336 RRAFARLARV
-346 EVLTAAVIIG
+346 EVLIAAVILG
-356 ASSALGRSQPPVPQY
+356 ASSALGRSEPPVPQY
-371 VPREAYRVLSLVGYE
+371 VPPETYRVLSLVGYE
-386 PPRGEYTL
+386 PPSGEFSL
-394 LSLITV
+394 LSLVTV

-405 MFTAIA
+405 MFTGVA
-411 ALFALLYLAGLY
+411 ALFAVLYLLGLA

-428 GDDWPLSRTLFW
+428 GDHWPHSRTIFW

-494 KPRTDGSRGM
+494 TPRSDGSRGM
-504 REWVLA
+504 REWILA

-515 YSAIV
+515 YATVV

-535 LFYFTPL
+535 LFYFTPF

-568 WVIIGIDPAHKPI
+568 WVIIGIDPAQKPI

-609 LIGGEWYT
+609 LIGGDWYT
-617 LLDLFPRAELERQQF
+617 LLNMFPRAELERQQF

-677 AELENYNAYLRS
+677 AELENYNAYLRA
-689 LHHGEEAQAGVQEG
+689 LQDGEGTHVGDESDSA
-703 PVQRR
+703 QRR

>member
-1 MKSLSRVL
+1 MKGLSRTL
-9 LPLSALVVIAGGLA
+9 LPLSVLVIVAGGLA
-23 GILGLAV
+23 AVLGLTL
-30 TGESNG
+30 TGEVNG
-36 LLASH
+36 PLAST
-41 FGTLTNNLIV
+41 FGTITNDLIV
-51 IVKVGE
+51 AVKCAE
-57 YLALSLAFGYA
+57 YLALALAFGYA

-73 FQPGRGRTRGH
+73 FQPGSGRTRGH
-84 ASPPLTDEQNRQRRL
+84 KSPRLSGVQDRQRRL
-99 AARFTLG
+99 AVLFTLG
-106 YAVLLT
+106 YALLLA

-123 ASFSP
+123 GSMSP
-128 AQLGY
+128 QQLGY
-133 FVWKTDLGRATVWAL
+133 FIWRTDLGRATVWAL
-148 VFAILAAV
+148 VFALLSAG
-156 IGAFSRRLRGA
+156 IGALTRHLRGA

-172 MLVLSVVALGFLGH
+172 LLALSVIALGFLGH

-211 GPLLVFLTEAHRTDT
+211 GPLLVFLAEAHRTDT
-226 ATLKI
+226 AALATWLK
-231 WLERYSPWA
+231 RYSPWA
-240 LFAIFALAYSGII
+240 LFAILALVYSGII

-259 DTPTQFVTTRYGWL
+259 ENPAQFVTTRYGWL
-273 VLLKAIL
+273 VLLKALL
-280 TVVIA
+280 TVAIA
-285 AFGYAQRRR
+285 AIGYAQRRR
-294 VLEPLADAHVDRTHG
+294 ALTPLVNTYTSIARGDRMKGTVGPAHAHV
-309 TEAQATVGTHSDR
+309 ER
-322 AGRTHQIDH
+322 AA
-331 GGSNP
+331 
-336 RRAFARIARV
+336 RRAFARLARV
-346 EVLTAAVIIG
+346 EVLIAAVILG
-356 ASSALGRSQPPVPQY
+356 ASSALGRSEPPVPQY
-371 VPREAYRVLSLVGYE
+371 VPPETYRVLSLVGYE
-386 PPRGEYTL
+386 PPSGEFSL
-394 LSLITV
+394 LSLVTV

-405 MFTAIA
+405 MFTGVA
-411 ALFALLYLAGLY
+411 ALFAVLYLLGLA

-428 GDDWPLSRTLFW
+428 GDHWPLSRTIFW

-494 KPRTDGSRGM
+494 TPRSDGSRGM
-504 REWVLA
+504 REWILA

-515 YSAIV
+515 YATVV

-535 LFYFTPL
+535 LFYFTPF

-568 WVIIGIDPAHKPI
+568 WVIIGIDPAQKPI

-609 LIGGEWYT
+609 LIGGDWYT
-617 LLDLFPRAELERQQF
+617 LLNMFPRAELERQQF

-655 QWSRSEERAA
+655 QWSRSEERTA

-677 AELENYNAYLRS
+677 AELENYNAYLRA
-689 LHHGEEAQAGVQEG
+689 LQDGEGTHVGDESDSA
-703 PVQRR
+703 QRR

>member
-1 MKSLSRVL
+1 MKGLSRTL
-9 LPLSALVVIAGGLA
+9 LPLSVLVIVAGGLA
-23 GILGLAV
+23 AVLGLTL
-30 TGESNG
+30 TGEVNG
-36 LLASH
+36 PLAST
-41 FGTLTNNLIV
+41 FGTITNDLIV
-51 IVKVGE
+51 AVKCAE
-57 YLALSLAFGYA
+57 YLALALAFGYA

-73 FQPGRGRTRGH
+73 FQPGSGRTRGH
-84 ASPPLTDEQNRQRRL
+84 KSPRLSGVQDRQRRL
-99 AARFTLG
+99 AVLFTLG
-106 YAVLLT
+106 YALLLA

-123 ASFSP
+123 GSMSP
-128 AQLGY
+128 QQLGY
-133 FVWKTDLGRATVWAL
+133 FIWRTDLGRATVWAL
-148 VFAILAAV
+148 VFALLSAG
-156 IGAFSRRLRGA
+156 IGALTRHLRGA

-172 MLVLSVVALGFLGH
+172 LLALSVIALGFLGH

-211 GPLLVFLTEAHRTDT
+211 GPLLVFLAEAHRTDT
-226 ATLKI
+226 ATLAT
-231 WLERYSPWA
+231 WLKRYSPWA
-240 LFAIFALAYSGII
+240 LFAILALVYSGII

-259 DTPTQFVTTRYGWL
+259 ENPAQFVTTRYGWL
-273 VLLKAIL
+273 VLLKALL
-280 TVVIA
+280 TVAIA
-285 AFGYAQRRR
+285 AIGYAQRRR
-294 VLEPLADAHVDRTHG
+294 ALTPLVNTYTSVARGDRMKGTVGPAHAHV
-309 TEAQATVGTHSDR
+309 ER
-322 AGRTHQIDH
+322 AA
-331 GGSNP
+331 
-336 RRAFARIARV
+336 RRAFARLARV
-346 EVLTAAVIIG
+346 EVLIAAVILG
-356 ASSALGRSQPPVPQY
+356 ASSALGRSEPPVPQY
-371 VPREAYRVLSLVGYE
+371 VPPETYRVLSLVGYE
-386 PPRGEYTL
+386 PPSGEFSL
-394 LSLITV
+394 LSLVTV

-405 MFTAIA
+405 MFTGVA
-411 ALFALLYLAGLY
+411 ALFAVLYLLGLA

-428 GDDWPLSRTLFW
+428 GDHWPLSRTIFW

-478 PLLVL
+478 PLLLL

-494 KPRTDGSRGM
+494 TPRSDGSRGM
-504 REWVLA
+504 REWILA

-515 YSAIV
+515 YATVV

-535 LFYFTPL
+535 LFYFTPF

-568 WVIIGIDPAHKPI
+568 WVIIGIDPAQKPI

-609 LIGGEWYT
+609 LIGGDWYT
-617 LLDLFPRAELERQQF
+617 LLNMFPRAELERQQF

-677 AELENYNAYLRS
+677 AELENYNAYLRA
-689 LHHGEEAQAGVQEG
+689 LQDGEGTHVGDKSDSA
-703 PVQRR
+703 QRR